1 MIEALGYDEVDKII
15 WENKDKI
22 IILYF
27 GASWCGPCQMLKEK
41 IDDEKDKL
49 ANTIVI
55 HIDCDEQEN
64 EDLVNDWEV
73 KALPT
78 QIFVHLEDTK
88 VIKDDKIEGFD
99 WIKFLMI
106 HQKIIEN
113 KKT

>member
-49 ANTIVI
+49 TNTIVI

-99 WIKFLMI
+99 WIKFLMS

>member
-27 GASWCGPCQMLKEK
+27 GASWCGPCQKLKEK

-49 ANTIVI
+49 ENTILI

-64 EDLVNDWEV
+64 EDLVNDWGV

-78 QIFVHLEDTK
+78 QIFVHLEDTN

-99 WIKFLMI
+99 WIKFLMT